1 MPDFSAISSLIG
13 GIKNILDGVTGFAGS
28 LAGADAGN
36 VFELVSGS
44 LEAEAA

>member
-28 LAGADAGN
+28 LGGDDLMGN
-36 VFELVSGS
+36 LIDLGS
-44 LEAEAA
+44 VEAPAA

>member
-28 LAGADAGN
+28 LAGNSFDT
-36 VFELVSGS
+36 VLGS
-44 LEAEAA
+44 LEVSDAAA